1 MKWTF
6 VYLMSAALIAKGETS
21 PGPRAEFF
29 SEGAYL
35 SNSATLTN
43 SVFARAFAKVTSSI
57 HPFFQ
62 LGTEQT
68 VAEQTTADLYFAPGV
83 KVNADFLKIY
93 GEHRVHQRNVENSN
107 FHEWRVL
114 FVVGKT
120 LEFPTAIHSS
130 VSGFWEPYSEL
141 LLSTA
146 DDNQVLFQGFSRIGI
161 KYQVGAKTSTDLF
174 VEPFLAVFQ
183 NSSGD
188 SNSFQIRPSIRART
202 CFENICLSLS
212 AARMIPTGA
221 DADQGFRFLANL
233 GGMI

>member
-6 VYLMSAALIAKGETS
+6 VYLMSAALIAKGETLQ
-21 PGPRAEFF
+21 GPRAEFF

-43 SVFARAFAKVTSSI
+43 SVFARAFAKVTTSI
-57 HPFFQ
+57 HPFVQ

-83 KVNADFLKIY
+83 KLNADLLKIY
-93 GEHRVHQRNVENSN
+93 GEHRLHQRTADNSN
-107 FHEWRVL
+107 LHEWRVL

-120 LEFPTAIHSS
+120 LEFPTPIHSS
-130 VSGFWEPYSEL
+130 VSAFWEPYSEL

-146 DDNQVLFQGFSRIGI
+146 HENQVLFQGFSRVGI
-161 KYQVGAKTSTDLF
+161 KYQVGAKTFTDLF
-174 VEPFLAVFQ
+174 VEPYLSFLQ
-183 NSSGD
+183 NTSGD
-188 SNSFQIRPSIRART
+188 SNSFQIRPSVRART

-212 AARMIPTGA
+212 AARMIPTGV
-221 DADQGFRFLANL
+221 DSDQGFRFLANL